1 MTDLTDLYQ
10 EVILDHNKSPRN
22 YGEPDSFNRDA
33 VGHNPL
39 CGDRIRLYLQLDDD
53 RITDVA
59 FQGSGCA
66 ISQASASLMTEA
78 LKGMAVAE
86 FEKLFGTFHSL
97 VTGKTV
103 EGSQEELG
111 KLVVFSGVSQYPVRV
126 KCATLPWHT
135 LRAAL
140 NQAGRATTE

>member
-1 MTDLTDLYQ
+1 
-10 EVILDHNKSPRN
+10 
-22 YGEPDSFNRDA
+22 
-33 VGHNPL
+33 
-39 CGDRIRLYLQLDDD
+39 
-53 RITDVA
+53 
-59 FQGSGCA
+59 
-66 ISQASASLMTEA
+66 MTEA

-86 FEKLFGTFHSL
+86 FERLFGNFHSL
-97 VTGKTV
+97 VTGKAV